1 MSRFVLIG
9 AIDIATGKRAQV
21 LPAVIA
27 HSKRCRRDEPG
38 TLQFDVLV
46 PADQPDK
53 LMVCEVYSDAGAFEA
68 HNKGASMAQMQAQ
81 AGALVTG
88 FTPVAATLAT

>member
-1 MSRFVLIG
+1 MARFVLIG
-9 AIDIATGKRAQV
+9 TIDIAPGKREQV

-27 HSKRCRRDEPG
+27 HSKRCLRDEPG

-53 LMVCEVYSDAGAFEA
+53 LMVYEVYSDAGAFEA
-68 HNKGASMAQMQAQ
+68 HNKGASMAQMQAD
-81 AGALVTG
+81 AGALVIG
-88 FTPVAATLAT
+88 FTPVPAMLAT